1 MFCRKYEINTLLNL
15 PVDFDLIEELRKKF
29 YKEFIKIVINIMHI
43 WIILRIKSIKWRI
56 TVKFKKWVGDF

>member
-1 MFCRKYEINTLLNL
+1 MNL